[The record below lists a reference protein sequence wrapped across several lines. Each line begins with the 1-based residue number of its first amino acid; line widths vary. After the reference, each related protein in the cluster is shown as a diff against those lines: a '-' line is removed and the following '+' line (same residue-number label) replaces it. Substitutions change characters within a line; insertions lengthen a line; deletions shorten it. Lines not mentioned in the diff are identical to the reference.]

1 MIRKAHRIKRLSNRI
16 KLLKGKYQGNETEC
30 TYYAGYDL
38 GYAEGR
44 LAELEDSEE
53 GENHE

>member
-1 MIRKAHRIKRLSNRI
+1 MLRKDHRIKRLSNRI
-16 KLLKGKYQGNETEC
+16 KLLKEKYQGREAEY

-44 LAELEDSEE
+44 LAELEDSDE
-53 GENHE
+53 GENHD